1 MWTAVNMTSILKVLT
16 SVVMCLQA
24 SHLLIYVVGQ
34 QKRRRLNWRQL
45 QERFFKQMT
54 KLRLIAAKCWR
65 MRARWCKYQHL
76 YQLHVSNLNTRHL
89 FLSQSLCLK
98 TEPKFGLQGEQV
110 RAKTREIVEVH
121 KREATRQEKILVAS
135 RELELAE
142 AELSN
147 LPDYEPPTQEI
158 VSFLCYFG
166 ALYLHLERYQLDLE
180 AEDIHLFIYIHM
192 GVGVKFLFD
201 YRVLKVRTALCLS
214 VIPNHWLYWLH

>member
-1 MWTAVNMTSILKVLT
+1 MPTNITSFDLCCRSAKKKKTELEAAARKIF
-16 SVVMCLQA
+16 QA
-24 SHLLIYVVGQ
+24 NDKIETDRRKLLE
-34 QKRRRLNWRQL
+34 N
-45 QERFFKQMT
+45 ESQMVQIPT
-54 KLRLIAAKCWR
+54 
-65 MRARWCKYQHL
+65 L
-76 YQLHVSNLNTRHL
+76 YQLYVSNLKTRHL

-98 TEPKFGLQGEQV
+98 TEPKFCLQGEQV

-158 VSFLCYFG
+158 VSFLCFFG
-166 ALYLHLERYQLDLE
+166 ALYLHLERYQLDWKLK
-180 AEDIHLFIYIHM
+180 IYICSYTFNM
-192 GVGVKFLFD
+192 GVRVKFLFD

-214 VIPNHWLYWLH
+214 VIPNHWLH

>member
-1 MWTAVNMTSILKVLT
+1 VPTSIT
-16 SVVMCLQA
+16 SFDLCCRSAKKKKTELEAAARKIFQA
-24 SHLLIYVVGQ
+24 NDKIETD
-34 QKRRRLNWRQL
+34 RRKMLEN
-45 QERFFKQMT
+45 ESQMVQIPT
-54 KLRLIAAKCWR
+54 
-65 MRARWCKYQHL
+65 
-76 YQLHVSNLNTRHL
+76 S
-89 FLSQSLCLK
+89 LSITCLK
-98 TEPKFGLQGEQV
+98 FKYSSSFSQPIIVSETEPKFGLQGEQV

-147 LPDYEPPTQEI
+147 L
-158 VSFLCYFG
+158 
-166 ALYLHLERYQLDLE
+166 E
-180 AEDIHLFIYIHM
+180 AEDIHLFTYIHM

>member
-1 MWTAVNMTSILKVLT
+1 VPTSIT
-16 SVVMCLQA
+16 SFDLCCRSAKKKKTELEAAARKIFQA
-24 SHLLIYVVGQ
+24 NDKIETD
-34 QKRRRLNWRQL
+34 RRKMLEN
-45 QERFFKQMT
+45 ESQMVQIPT
-54 KLRLIAAKCWR
+54 
-65 MRARWCKYQHL
+65 
-76 YQLHVSNLNTRHL
+76 S
-89 FLSQSLCLK
+89 LSITCLK
-98 TEPKFGLQGEQV
+98 FKYSSSFSQPIIVSETEPKFGLQGEQV

-158 VSFLCYFG
+158 VSFLCFFG

-180 AEDIHLFIYIHM
+180 AEDIHLFTYIHM

>member
-1 MWTAVNMTSILKVLT
+1 MPTNITSFDLCCRSAKKKKTELEAAARKIF
-16 SVVMCLQA
+16 QA
-24 SHLLIYVVGQ
+24 NDKIETDRRKLLE
-34 QKRRRLNWRQL
+34 N
-45 QERFFKQMT
+45 ESQMVQIPT
-54 KLRLIAAKCWR
+54 
-65 MRARWCKYQHL
+65 L
-76 YQLHVSNLNTRHL
+76 YQLYVSNLKTRHL

-98 TEPKFGLQGEQV
+98 TEPKFCLQGEQV

-158 VSFLCYFG
+158 VSFLCFFG

-180 AEDIHLFIYIHM
+180 AEDIPLFIYIQH
-192 GVGVKFLFD
+192 GCESQVF
-201 YRVLKVRTALCLS
+201 
-214 VIPNHWLYWLH
+214 I